1 MATNIEQV
9 RTSVRARIWQT
20 FAQSGVDLASVSK
33 DALESLVDQVTDNV
47 LLEVD
52 ALLGER
58 QDVQEVLIN
67 RAETGEG
74 EERCRDLA

>member
-9 RTSVRARIWQT
+9 RTSVRARVWQT
-20 FAQSGVDLASVSK
+20 FAQSGVNLSSVPK
-33 DALESLVDQVTDNV
+33 ADLESLVDQVTDNV

-58 QDVQEVLIN
+58 QDVPEVLIN
-67 RAETGEG
+67 RTETGEG
-74 EERCRDLA
+74 EEE